1 MGDSALNTAVSALK
15 AQSSALSVISQNLAN
30 SSTTG
35 YKTIET
41 QFYDLVVQQTY
52 NTSLLSG
59 GVSTITRQSLDTQGN
74 LQTASSNTDL
84 GINGKGF
91 FAVDDGLSGTSTY
104 YTRDGAFDTNSSGY
118 LVLSG
123 TDYYLMGWA
132 TDAEGNITGTTGSTA
147 SLERINVDKYNTS
160 ATATSSISLSANLP
174 AEAQSDTSTYSAG
187 FSTTLTLYDSLGT
200 AQYVSVDFVPDGSN
214 TWTMNVS
221 QPTNAAGT
229 ATTGTLASGSESY
242 TVSFNSDGSFSSITG
257 GTLDSSGNPEL
268 DISGWTDGASS
279 STVSLD
285 LGSSGST
292 SYLTQY
298 DSGETTP
305 TIDIKSTTNNGV
317 AYGQM
322 ESVSIDSSGTV
333 AVKYSNGQTV
343 DIYKIPIV
351 TFPNDNGL
359 KAMSDNIYE
368 QTSASGNYVLNVAGN
383 NGAGTIDS
391 GTLEASTVDTSTE
404 FSGMIVAQQ
413 AYSAASEIIST
424 DKQMYQSLISVMQ

>member
-15 AQSSALSVISQNLAN
+15 SQSSALSVISQNLAN

-35 YKTIET
+35 YKALET

-52 NTSLLSG
+52 DTSLLSG
-59 GVSTITRQSLDTQGN
+59 GVSTVTQQSLDTQGN
-74 LQTASSNTDL
+74 LETASSTTDL

-91 FAVDDGLSGTSTY
+91 FAVDEGLDGDSTY
-104 YTRDGAFDTNSSGY
+104 YTRDGDFSTDSSGY
-118 LVLSG
+118 LTLSG

-132 TDAEGNITGTTGSTA
+132 TDSEGNITGSTGSTA

-160 ATATSSISLSANLP
+160 ATATTSISLSANLP

-187 FSTTLTLYDSLGT
+187 FSTTMTVYDSLGT
-200 AQYVSVDFVPDGSN
+200 AQYVSVTFVPDGDN
-214 TWTMNVS
+214 TWTMNVGN
-221 QPTNAAGT
+221 PTNADGT
-229 ATTGTLASGSESY
+229 TTTGTLASGSESY

-268 DISGWTDGASS
+268 DISGWTDGASD

-285 LGSSGST
+285 LGSSDST

-333 AVKYSNGQTV
+333 AVKYSNGETV

-351 TFPNDNGL
+351 TFPNDDGL
-359 KAMSDNIYE
+359 KAMTDNVYE
-368 QTSASGNYVLNVAGN
+368 QTEASGNYVLNVAGN

-391 GTLEASTVDTSTE
+391 GTLESSTVDTSTE
-404 FSGMIVAQQ
+404 FSNMIVAQQ
-413 AYSAASEIIST
+413 AYSAAAQIIST
-424 DKQMYQSLISVMQ
+424 DKEMYQSLISVMQ